1 MAGQPKMAALSAEI
15 ERQGGDD
22 VILDRIAAGDRVTQ
36 IARDY
41 GVSHTMLWRWA
52 KQNPERKAAYD
63 EARRLSAD
71 ALVDKAQGGLEE
83 CTADNSA
90 QVSLANSKANFYRWL
105 AGVRD
110 RVQYGEE
117 KQVVNIAE
125 LHLNAL
131 RAYGGPS
138 QRQLEAETTQ
148 EAEYTIEH
156 DDAA

>member
-1 MAGQPKMAALSAEI
+1 MAALCGEI

-22 VILDRIAAGDRVTQ
+22 VILDRIAAGDKVTQ
-36 IARDY
+36 IAKDY

-83 CTADNSA
+83 CEADNSA

-110 RVQYGEE
+110 RDQYGEAQQ

-148 EAEYTIEH
+148 EADYTIEP